1 MFATRLVS
9 ATAVLMALFA
19 GALAAS
25 LHLAGGDFRMGVIY
39 PRQQARALQVFDKAL
54 GGAKAQEI
62 TQSNDEKRPFQ
73 LGGDTFTDFKSAADR
88 SCDNQKNACAELS
101 NSKKIDAPVSECDRQ
116 NTECKAAAA
125 SATQTAF
132 NALVSSNAEFDFFCD
147 L

>member
-1 MFATRLVS
+1 MAEKFTFFFFFFLS
-9 ATAVLMALFA
+9 SQMWLTA
-19 GALAAS
+19 
-25 LHLAGGDFRMGVIY
+25 
-39 PRQQARALQVFDKAL
+39 
-54 GGAKAQEI
+54 
-62 TQSNDEKRPFQ
+62 NDDLSCTIQ
-73 LGGDTFTDFKSAADR
+73 TDFKSAADR